1 MIWYK
6 ENEERVAQRRDKG
19 KGCRLTA
26 GKVCGLAALTALLP
40 VAVHATYTKKSAARL
55 CLPLFE
61 EREEGGTATPT

>member
-1 MIWYK
+1 MIWFK

-40 VAVHATYTKKSAARL
+40 VAVAPAFVACNIHEKKR
-55 CLPLFE
+55 
-61 EREEGGTATPT
+61 

>member
-1 MIWYK
+1 MIWFK

-40 VAVHATYTKKSAARL
+40 VAVAPAFAACNIHEKKRCS
-55 CLPLFE
+55 PLF
-61 EREEGGTATPT
+61 AFV